1 MEAPS
6 AAVELYRQA
15 VRRCDIKSPDEESK
29 ARTNGAAGAPVA
41 IGRSLARSP
50 FKVMEAKFFKT
61 PAEFRKWLEKN
72 HAEAQELWVG
82 YYKKDSRR
90 PSLTWP
96 QSVDEALCFGWIDG
110 VRKSLDEV
118 SYMIRFTPRKPRSVW
133 SNVNI
138 KRVEE
143 LSKAGVMQPAG
154 LKAFEQRK
162 QDKSGIYAYE
172 QKEQKLGG
180 DYEQKLKANTKAW
193 EFFHKQAPWYQRTV
207 SWWVISAK
215 KEETRQKRLDQ
226 LIAASAEGR
235 TVSQFTRTSKL
246 K

>member
-1 MEAPS
+1 
-6 AAVELYRQA
+6 
-15 VRRCDIKSPDEESK
+15 
-29 ARTNGAAGAPVA
+29 
-41 IGRSLARSP
+41 
-50 FKVMEAKFFKT
+50 MEAKFFKT

-72 HAEAQELWVG
+72 HASARELWVG

-143 LSKAGVMQPAG
+143 LIKADLMQPAG
-154 LKAFEQRK
+154 LKAFEGRK

-172 QKEQKLGG
+172 QKEQKLSG
-180 DYEQKLKANTKAW
+180 DYEQQLKANQTAW
-193 EFFHKQAPWYQRTV
+193 EFFHRQPPWYQRTV

-235 TVSQFTRTSKL
+235 TVSQFTRTSKV